1 MHKFCAL
8 ALTFLLLF
16 FAISVSEDW
25 VIQTVDNEGNVGA
38 SIVPSISSNIGIISN
53 EQKDGFNG
61 HKEGEYNI
69 LYKDENWQWAK
80 GAGGTDYDFGAA
92 IVMLSD
98 ESMVVTGSFSGSATF
113 GKGESC
119 ETVLVSDGGTD
130 IFVARYNTDGTSA
143 WAKRAGGTSGD
154 MGQGIVTL
162 SGDSFL
168 VTGYFSGSATFGK
181 GESCETVLVSDGSTD
196 IFVAKH
202 NSDGTIAWAKRAGGV
217 SGDVGQGIVTLS
229 DDSFL
234 VTGSFEGIADFGT
247 YPLTSQGDSDVF
259 VAKIGTE
266 EEIVC
271 GDANGDETVNIAD
284 ASFIINA
291 IFFGGTQP
299 DPEEAADA
307 NDDGTMNI
315 ADASYL
321 INWIFFGGNPPCEN
335 D

>member
-69 LYKDENWQWAK
+69 LYKDGNWQWAK

-130 IFVARYNTDGTSA
+130 IFVARYNTDGTIA

-162 SGDSFL
+162 SDDSFL

-181 GESCETVLVSDGSTD
+181 GESCETVLVSDGSID
-196 IFVAKH
+196 IFVARY
-202 NSDGTIAWAKRAGGV
+202 NTDGTIAWAKRAGGV
-217 SGDVGQGIVTLS
+217 SGDVGQGIVMLSDDSFLVTGYFSGSATFGKGESCETVLVSDGSIDIFVARYNTDGTIAWAKRAGGTSGDMGQGIVTLS

-234 VTGSFEGIADFGT
+234 VTGSFNGSATFGKGE
-247 YPLTSQGDSDVF
+247 S
-259 VAKIGTE
+259 
-266 EEIVC
+266 C
-271 GDANGDETVNIAD
+271 ETV
-284 ASFIINA
+284 
-291 IFFGGTQP
+291 
-299 DPEEAADA
+299 
-307 NDDGTMNI
+307 
-315 ADASYL
+315 L
-321 INWIFFGGNPPCEN
+321 V
-335 D
+335 